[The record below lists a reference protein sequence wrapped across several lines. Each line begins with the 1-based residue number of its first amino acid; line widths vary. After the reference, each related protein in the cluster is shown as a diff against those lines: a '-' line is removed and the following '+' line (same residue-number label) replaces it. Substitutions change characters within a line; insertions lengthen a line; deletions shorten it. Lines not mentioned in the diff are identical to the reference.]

1 MNDLKQYIDLKVDEL
16 KLRATKGLSVA
27 MGRLVAMFLIIGLL
41 LIVLS
46 LMAVVLIQWL
56 AELIGSMLI
65 ASAIVC
71 GAFAL
76 VLVVLLMLRKRL
88 FRNTF
93 VKLFIQIFYGEK

>member
-56 AELIGSMLI
+56 AELTGSMFI
-65 ASAIVC
+65 ASAVVC
-71 GAFAL
+71 GVFSL